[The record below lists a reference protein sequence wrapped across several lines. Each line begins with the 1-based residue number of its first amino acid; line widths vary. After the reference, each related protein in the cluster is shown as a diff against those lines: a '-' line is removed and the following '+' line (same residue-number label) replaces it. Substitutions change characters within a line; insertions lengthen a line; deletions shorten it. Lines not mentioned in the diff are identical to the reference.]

1 MSPSSSRPQRRPAR
15 PSSTSAGRSRAGS
28 RARTAPS
35 RPDRASGGGGAPGGD
50 GGPPASRPVRASG
63 GKPRRR
69 RLVLTEPWKLVRAL
83 ALVTVV
89 VLIGCGARIWVHRVT
104 GARAADTAPVAER
117 ASPDTT
123 GESPSAE
130 PAEAGASPGAEP
142 TRTPAPRTDEQGFAH
157 SDAAGDGTWTTAD
170 PVPPSRPGAETVY
183 RYVLRTENGTG
194 VDAAAAAGTVES
206 VLNDDRGWRTAEGVS
221 FEQVSDPASADF
233 VLSIATPPTADA
245 LCSPLETASMW
256 NCRNGDDVVLN
267 SDRWTYGTP
276 TFSSID
282 AYHIYVINH
291 EVGHFL
297 GHEHE
302 YCAGAGL
309 KAPTMAQQSRT
320 RDGGCT
326 ENGWPTED
334 NQGP

>member
-1 MSPSSSRPQRRPAR
+1 M
-15 PSSTSAGRSRAGS
+15 
-28 RARTAPS
+28 
-35 RPDRASGGGGAPGGD
+35 
-50 GGPPASRPVRASG
+50 
-63 GKPRRR
+63 RRR
-69 RLVLTEPWKLVRAL
+69 RLVLVAPWKLARAVVLLVVLVALVGFATHKWVDRGRDARAMATAPAAAQTLPETPASASATASASAL
-83 ALVTVV
+83 A
-89 VLIGCGARIWVHRVT
+89 
-104 GARAADTAPVAER
+104 TA
-117 ASPDTT
+117 ASPAPTPT
-123 GESPSAE
+123 AT
-130 PAEAGASPGAEP
+130 ATAGP
-142 TRTPAPRTDEQGFAH
+142 TQAPAPRVDEQGFSH
-157 SDAAGDGTWTTAD
+157 SDAVGDGTWTIAD
-170 PVPPSRPGAETVY
+170 PVAPSQPGAATVY
-183 RYVLRTENGTG
+183 RYVLRVEGGTN
-194 VDAAAAAGTVES
+194 VDAAAAAVVIEN

-309 KAPTMAQQSRT
+309 TSPVMAQQSRT
-320 RDGGCT
+320 REGGCT
-326 ENGWPTED
+326 ENGWPTRD
-334 NQGP
+334 NQAP

>member
-1 MSPSSSRPQRRPAR
+1 MSGRGAR
-15 PSSTSAGRSRAGS
+15 
-28 RARTAPS
+28 
-35 RPDRASGGGGAPGGD
+35 
-50 GGPPASRPVRASG
+50 
-63 GKPRRR
+63 RRR

-83 ALVTVV
+83 VILVAVVALVG
-89 VLIGCGARIWVHRVT
+89 LGARMWAGR
-104 GARAADTAPVAER
+104 GAGDPAVPASTPGQELAADAEAPA
-117 ASPDTT
+117 
-123 GESPSAE
+123 SAE
-130 PAEAGASPGAEP
+130 SDAGASAGPLP
-142 TRTPAPRTDEQGFAH
+142 TPAPRVDDQGFAH
-157 SDAAGDGTWTTAD
+157 SDAVGDDTWTVAD
-170 PVPPSRPGAETVY
+170 PVAPSRPGADTVY
-183 RYVLRTENGTG
+183 HYVLRAENGTD
-194 VDAAAAAGTVES
+194 VDAAAAASAVES

-221 FEQVSDPASADF
+221 FEQVSDPDSADF

-256 NCRNGDDVVLN
+256 NCRSEENVVLN
-267 SDRWTYGTP
+267 SDRWTYGSP
-276 TFSSID
+276 TFSSLD